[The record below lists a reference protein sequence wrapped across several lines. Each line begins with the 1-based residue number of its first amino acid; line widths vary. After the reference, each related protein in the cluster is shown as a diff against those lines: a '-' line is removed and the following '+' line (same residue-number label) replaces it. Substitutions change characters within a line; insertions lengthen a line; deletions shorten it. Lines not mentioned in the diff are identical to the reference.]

1 MKRSLLLLIVIILF
15 VVFNGIEGHI
25 ILNYINLSKE
35 LYEEFLDNDL
45 VSVDGGINLI
55 QVNSERDELYNEIV
69 NLISGDLDKD
79 GYIEKVEELRSSN
92 VKLDEEIKGL
102 SNEITNLENSKKSL
116 NSQYVVLKR
125 KYDSSYNNEYNFHVI
140 NQYPKYYSGCESVSL
155 TMLLR
160 YYGIDV
166 TVDDVIVKLKKGNMP
181 YYENGVLYGGNPEL
195 EFIGNPYS
203 SYSYGVYQIPISE
216 VANIYK
222 SGIQVK
228 SDFPFSEVVNIV
240 RGGIPVMVWTSMGMS
255 LPYLSDSWVYKPTME
270 TIYWKANEHAV
281 VVVGIEGN
289 NVVIAD
295 PMGGRLKRY
304 SINLFEQRYNYF
316 GKKALYYN
324 ESI

>member
-1 MKRSLLLLIVIILF
+1 MKRSLLLLIVILL
-15 VVFNGIEGHI
+15 VVIFNGIEGHI

-69 NLISGDLDKD
+69 NLISEELDKD
-79 GYIEKVEELRSSN
+79 GYIDKLEELRSSN

-102 SNEITNLENSKKSL
+102 SNEISNLENSKKSL

-125 KYDSSYNNEYNFHVI
+125 KYDSSYNNEYNFPVI

-155 TMLLR
+155 TMLLK
-160 YYGIDV
+160 YYGVDV
-166 TVDDVIVKLKKGNMP
+166 SVDDVIANLKKGSMP

-228 SDFPFSEVVNIV
+228 SDFSFSEVVNIV
-240 RGGIPVMVWTSMGMS
+240 RGRIPVMVWTSMGMS

-304 SINLFEQRYNYF
+304 SISLFEQRYNYF